1 MKYRSEEN
9 IYYINSMARVA
20 FKSILRASDEIWIA
34 ARSGPLAAWEKKEG
48 GMLKD
53 GNEVE

>member
-1 MKYRSEEN
+1 
-9 IYYINSMARVA
+9 MARIVL
-20 FKSILRASDEIWIA
+20 KSILRASDEIWIA
-34 ARSGPLAAWEKKEG
+34 ARSGPLAAWEKKGG

>member
-1 MKYRSEEN
+1 MAKSLRN
-9 IYYINSMARVA
+9 IP
-20 FKSILRASDEIWIA
+20 RASDEIWIA
-34 ARSGPLAAWEKKEG
+34 ARSGPLAAWEKKVG